1 MQLSNLK
8 LAGTFLFT
16 GAAQFILAM
25 IIAEAL
31 YPGYSTSANYISD
44 LGVGPSA
51 LIFNTSIFLLGIMI
65 VAGTYL
71 IYRALRPRFF
81 TVLLTLAG
89 VGAMGVGIFTE
100 DFLTVHFVASVVTF
114 LFGNLAAISS
124 YRLIRTPLKYLS
136 AILGLFG
143 LMALI
148 LMASGLTL
156 DLGVGGI
163 ERMIAY
169 PILLW
174 GMGFGGHLANQDQE
188 TKTAAKE

>member
-8 LAGTFLFT
+8 LAGTLLFT

-71 IYRALRPRFF
+71 IYRALRPRLF

-114 LFGNLAAISS
+114 LFGSLAAISS

-188 TKTAAKE
+188 TKTATKE

>member
-25 IIAEAL
+25 IITEAL

-71 IYRALRPRFF
+71 IYRALRPRLF

-100 DFLTVHFVASVVTF
+100 DFLIVHFVASVVTF
-114 LFGNLAAISS
+114 LFGSLAAISS

-188 TKTAAKE
+188 TKTATKE

>member
-51 LIFNTSIFLLGIMI
+51 LIFNTSIFLLGIMT

-71 IYRALRPRFF
+71 IYRALRPRLF

-89 VGAMGVGIFTE
+89 IGAMGVGIFTE

-114 LFGNLAAISS
+114 LFGSLAAISS

-143 LMALI
+143 LMTLI

-156 DLGVGGI
+156 GLGVGGI

-174 GMGFGGHLANQDQE
+174 GMGFGGHLASQD
-188 TKTAAKE
+188 